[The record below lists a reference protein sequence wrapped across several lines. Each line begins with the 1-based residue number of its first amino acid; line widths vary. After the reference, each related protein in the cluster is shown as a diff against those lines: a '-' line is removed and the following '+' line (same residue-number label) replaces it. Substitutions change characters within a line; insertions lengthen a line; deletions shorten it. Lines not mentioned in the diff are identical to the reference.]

1 MENEIWKDIPG
12 YEGVFQVSTL
22 GNVKAI
28 ERRVRCADRLGGFRI
43 KKERIIK
50 HDVGKHGY
58 HRVVLRFNNSEKK
71 YLVHRLV
78 AEAFVDNP
86 DNLPQVNH
94 KDENKGNNSAAN
106 LEWCTA
112 KYNSNYGER
121 TRLTAVAKYKPI
133 SMFDKDGNLI
143 RHFDSIKEAEAYI
156 GGGKIAPKYLKEHR
170 SYRGYQFRLKGEPC
184 GPYVDVRINN
194 IRK

>member
-12 YEGVFQVSTL
+12 YEGVFQVSNF
-22 GNVKAI
+22 GNIRSLSRV
-28 ERRVRCADRLGGFRI
+28 VRCAERLGGYR
-43 KKERIIK
+43 KKGEKIIK
-50 HDVGKHGY
+50 HDIARNGY
-58 HRVVLRFNNSEKK
+58 HRVTLRLCKK
-71 YLVHRLV
+71 ERKFLVHRLV
-78 AEAFVDNP
+78 AETFVENP
-86 DNLPQVNH
+86 KNLPQVNH
-94 KDENKGNNSAAN
+94 KDENKGNNNASN

-112 KYNSNYGER
+112 KYNSNFGER
-121 TRLTAVAKYKPI
+121 TRRTAIAKYKPI

-156 GGGKIAPKYLKEHR
+156 GGGEIAPKYLKEHR